1 MPAKLTANKI
11 LAHIFMA
18 ASPLPPAAGHSWE
31 SLHRV
36 VRLIVL
42 PACGETKVST
52 ILYPCLS
59 SRSPPI
65 ASAAEVVLALP
76 ESRLE
81 PPVFQRLRE
90 SPVVYIPRSA
100 FRRQDAA
107 FSTHPPR
114 PARCPGIFP
123 SPSRPPNNHSP

>member
-11 LAHIFMA
+11 LPHIFMA
-18 ASPLPPAAGHSWE
+18 ASPLPPAACHCWG

-59 SRSPPI
+59 SRSRPI
-65 ASAAEVVLALP
+65 ASAAEAVLALP
-76 ESRLE
+76 ESRRELR
-81 PPVFQRLRE
+81 VFQRLHE
-90 SPVVYIPRSA
+90 FPVACIPRSA

-114 PARCPGIFP
+114 PVRCPGIFP
-123 SPSRPPNNHSP
+123 SPGRPPNNHSP